1 MSSLV
6 VYGRSRLLLV
16 GDLHG
21 SNFFNESVSEPF
33 SRDFSVIGRL
43 LQSIARDQRGWNS
56 NLTS

>member
-1 MSSLV
+1 MSGLV

-43 LQSIARDQRGWNS
+43 ESIGRDQRGWNS